1 MGKFSEI
8 TEETAPTAECP
19 RLSINIEILPHLR
32 DHVFGKKAV
41 FPAVESMQLLAR
53 AVGQLRAGLDER
65 LLSQTVF
72 EKFLVLDPR
81 ENSIEARVEFEK
93 IREGGI
99 SAGLVT
105 RQRLAGSGIT
115 RVKEHARVLFTPR
128 SPTPATPETPTAP
141 DLPESETDL
150 AVAPEIIYRELV
162 PFGPSYQ
169 NIASRVRLN
178 RTAATAA
185 IHAPEITH
193 AEGPLGSPF
202 VLDAAF
208 HAACVWGQRY
218 SGFIGFPVGF
228 DSRTVL
234 KPTLS
239 GETYRVRLTPRTQ
252 GHNENTFD
260 LWIYQPEN
268 GIFEVVKGLKMRD
281 VTGGRTRPP
290 EWIQEIR

>member
-1 MGKFSEI
+1 MEKFSEI
-8 TEETAPTAECP
+8 AEKTATTDECP

-32 DHVFGKKAV
+32 DHVFGKNAV

-53 AVGQLRAGLDER
+53 AVGELGAGIDER

-72 EKFLVLDPR
+72 EKFLVLDPL
-81 ENSIEARVEFEK
+81 ENSIEARLELEK

-115 RVKEHARVLFTPR
+115 RVKEHARILFTPP
-128 SPTPATPETPTAP
+128 SPTPATPVAP
-141 DLPESETDL
+141 AAELTESETDL

-169 NIASRVRLN
+169 NIVTRVRLN
-178 RTAATAA
+178 RTAATTA
-185 IHAPEITH
+185 IHAPEISH

-228 DSRTVL
+228 ASRTVL
-234 KPTLS
+234 QPTLP
-239 GETYRVRLTPRTQ
+239 GETYRVRLVPRTQ
-252 GHNENTFD
+252 GRNENTFD

-268 GIFEVVKGLKMRD
+268 VIFEVVKGLKMRD

-290 EWIQEIR
+290 EWIQKIR